1 MNILREARVIRG
13 GERKIIAH
21 CPRAGRESQGAFG
34 RYVDRIGFKFLD
46 AIDHIAFRQ
55 DGKSDIR
62 IRWAGNGFKFQRRQN
77 VNRVAHFFQVHGA
90 LI

>member
-34 RYVDRIGFKFLD
+34 RYVDRIGFKFFD

-77 VNRVAHFFQVHGA
+77 VNRVAHFFKFTA
-90 LI
+90 R